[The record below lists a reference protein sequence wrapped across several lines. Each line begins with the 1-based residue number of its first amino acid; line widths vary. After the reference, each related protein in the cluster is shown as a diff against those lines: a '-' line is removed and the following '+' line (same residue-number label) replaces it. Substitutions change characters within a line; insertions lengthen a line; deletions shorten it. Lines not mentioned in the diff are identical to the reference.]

1 MKDSILS
8 ITAPFSRSNKM
19 HALKSGLLCFLIIT
33 AFSCNKSGNI
43 VTPVKDSV
51 ITVKPPPT
59 VVFATPTYNPSA
71 LDTTRLFDPIPVT
84 NNLARKDLLEV
95 SGVAAS
101 RLNPGILYIHDDSGN
116 PNQVY
121 LTDGSGA
128 DRGTLTLTPVGNRD
142 WEDIA
147 VGPGPVAGKNY
158 VYVADIG
165 DNDSKYSSVFVYRF
179 PEPDLTGKTLPLI
192 MNIDTLDII
201 QLKYPDGPRNAETL
215 MVDPLTKDIYIASK
229 SSNLSQVYVAR
240 YPQSTT
246 ATTTMIPVVKLFF
259 NKATGGDISPDGTE
273 ILLRSN
279 ELIWY
284 WKLPAGTS
292 ISEGLLMQPQIAPYA
307 NNEPQGEGI
316 GFATDNS
323 GYYTDTEIKDHPG
336 YLATISFYKR
346 K

>member
-1 MKDSILS
+1 MKYI
-8 ITAPFSRSNKM
+8 IFNTTT
-19 HALKSGLLCFLIIT
+19 LKNGLLCFLILTIL
-33 AFSCNKSGNI
+33 SCNKSGNS
-43 VTPVKDSV
+43 VLPVKDT
-51 ITVKPPPT
+51 TVTTSPKT
-59 VVFATPTYNPSA
+59 VEFPKTSYDPSG
-71 LDTTRLFDPIPVT
+71 LDTTKLFNTVPVV
-84 NNLARKDLLEV
+84 NALVRQDLLEV

-101 RLNPGILYIHDDSGN
+101 RINPGILYIHQDSGD

-121 LTDGSGA
+121 LTNGSGA
-128 DRGTLTLTPVGNRD
+128 NNGTLTLTSVGNRD

-147 VGPGPVAGKNY
+147 VGPGPVAGVSY
-158 VYVADIG
+158 VYVGDIG

-179 PEPDLTGKTLPLI
+179 PEPDLSGKTLPFI
-192 MNIDTLDII
+192 SDIPTVDKI
-201 QLKYPDGPRNAETL
+201 ELKYPDGPGNAETL

-229 SSNLSQVYVAR
+229 QSNLSKIYVAP

-246 ATTTMIPVVKLFF
+246 SVTVMTPVVQLYF

-292 ISEGLLMQPQIAPYA
+292 ISAGLLTQPEVAPYA
-307 NNEPQGEGI
+307 NNEPQGEGV
-316 GFATDNS
+316 GFAADGS
-323 GYYTDTEIKDHPG
+323 GYYTDTEIKGYPG
-336 YLATISFYKR
+336 KIATMSFYKR